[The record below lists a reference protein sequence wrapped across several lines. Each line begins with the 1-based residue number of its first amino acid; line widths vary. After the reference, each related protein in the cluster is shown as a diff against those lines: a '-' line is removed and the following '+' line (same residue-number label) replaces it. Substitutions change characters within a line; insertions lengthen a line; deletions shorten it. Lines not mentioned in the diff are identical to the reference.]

1 MLFYDSLPQSLT
13 QSPTHSLTHSLT
25 QPAPHILL
33 TPPTHFIHHQHR
45 CFQAASEY
53 WQSQAV
59 KEDAA
64 ARGSG
69 YAEEITRLQRAEA
82 YLRQA
87 LEIAEK
93 ARLGKKNDD
102 LRVTELICPY
112 IESDPFP
119 NPIMKL
125 TNQHDTNIL
134 PTMIYYDL
142 KLCPSIDNV

>member
-1 MLFYDSLPQSLT
+1 MYTYVILYYFT
-13 QSPTHSLTHSLT
+13 THSLNHSLNHPLTHSLT

-69 YAEEITRLQRAEA
+69 YAEEITRLQRAEV

-112 IESDPFP
+112 IESEP
-119 NPIMKL
+119 
-125 TNQHDTNIL
+125 
-134 PTMIYYDL
+134 
-142 KLCPSIDNV
+142 